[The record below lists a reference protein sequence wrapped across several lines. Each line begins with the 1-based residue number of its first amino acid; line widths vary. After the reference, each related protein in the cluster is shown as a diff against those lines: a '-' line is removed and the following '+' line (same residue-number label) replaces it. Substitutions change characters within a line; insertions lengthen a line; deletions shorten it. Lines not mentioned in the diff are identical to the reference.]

1 MTVLGSNPRARV
13 DPRHPEAFAICDRC
27 GFLYN
32 HNALTWQYEWRGNQ
46 LTNTRFLVCKP
57 CYDVPFELNRP
68 KYLPPDPV
76 PVLNARPPQ
85 WAAQEEGNGPNEDS
99 VIQQLIDDGQVP

>member
-13 DPRHPEAFAICDRC
+13 DPNHPEAFAICERC

-32 HNALTWQYEWRGNQ
+32 HNALRWQYEWRGNQ
-46 LTNTRFLVCKP
+46 LTNTRHLVCSP

-68 KYLPPDPV
+68 
-76 PVLNARPPQ
+76 Q
-85 WAAQEEGNGPNEDS
+85 WAAQEEGTGPNSGD